1 MSLARAMPTRSLA
14 KHVGE
19 HDTRLWRV
27 VNHHVEEART
37 RISCADVASF
47 GVDET
52 ACKRG
57 HNYVTVFA
65 HLRSHKVL
73 FATGGR
79 DAATIQRFKE
89 ELAAHGGDPAKVN
102 EVCCDMSPAFIAGV
116 EANFPE
122 AHITFDRFHI
132 MKVLGDAVDQVRREE
147 AKTRPELAKSRYVW
161 LKNRDKLPAWQQER
175 LAALTMS
182 RLNLKTTFQ
191 DLFRQAPGQAEAF
204 LKRWCLVGTAGS
216 PGGITPEFPADRPK
230 GSGDLADSAA
240 LSTKARYTFPFCCCV

>member
-1 MSLARAMPTRSLA
+1 
-14 KHVGE
+14 
-19 HDTRLWRV
+19 
-27 VNHHVEEART
+27 
-37 RISCADVASF
+37 
-47 GVDET
+47 
-52 ACKRG
+52 
-57 HNYVTVFA
+57 
-65 HLRSHKVL
+65 
-73 FATGGR
+73 
-79 DAATIQRFKE
+79 
-89 ELAAHGGDPAKVN
+89 
-102 EVCCDMSPAFIAGV
+102 
-116 EANFPE
+116 
-122 AHITFDRFHI
+122 

-161 LKNRDKLPAWQQER
+161 LKNRDKLPASQQER

-191 DLFRQAPGQAEAF
+191 VFFRQAPGQAEAF